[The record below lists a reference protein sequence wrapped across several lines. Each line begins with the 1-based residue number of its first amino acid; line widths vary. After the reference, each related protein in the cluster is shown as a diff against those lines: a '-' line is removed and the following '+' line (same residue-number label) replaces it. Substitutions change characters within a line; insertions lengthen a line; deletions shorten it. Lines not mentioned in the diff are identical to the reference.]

1 MKKYIGVLC
10 LLALALTP
18 LIAQAQ
24 APKPAPVP
32 TPPDAIAPVDD
43 NIVRVTTNLIQIDV
57 VVTDSRGRL
66 ITDLKPE
73 DFEILVNEKPQPI
86 TAFSLVTLD
95 PQQQTSERSTAANKE
110 TRGNIAPAPPVAL
123 RATQV
128 KRTIALIVDDLN
140 IDRRNIVQV
149 RSALKKFADEQ
160 MQPGDLVAVIRVGSS
175 IGVLQAFTS
184 DKRQIYAAIERIRYN
199 LAQGRGRSLNDLISG
214 EDILDYFPWLKKEDA
229 GVQGNESVRQMLEIG
244 LVTPGLTA
252 TNSVI
257 RGMRDLPGRKA
268 VLLLSDG
275 FRLQLR
281 SIRDS
286 VKRIVDTANRSGVVV
301 YTMDTRGLVA
311 EGLTAADLVTTSMTS
326 KQISSAMFSASNN
339 FRASQEGLMY
349 LAEQAGGFAIYNS
362 NDISGGI
369 RRVLDDQN
377 SYYLIGYQPDASLFD
392 PAALRFNQLKIKV
405 KRSGL
410 RVRYRSGFFGI
421 KDQEVRTVRTS
432 PQQKILHALTS
443 PFASDDISLRLTPL
457 FANDP
462 KAGSFM
468 RTLVHVPAKGLVF
481 ADKPGNSREAVINI
495 VAYTFGLNG
504 AVVDSVGETHTI
516 TLSDKL
522 YDRAQSSG
530 FVYSL
535 NLPVKK
541 AGPYQ
546 LRVAVRDDKSDK
558 VGTAS
563 QFIVVPDINKNRLIL
578 SGIALSSY
586 NPQAQTGRAES
597 VEKRSSGDA
606 AGNILTQA
614 TERRFRA
621 GSVLQFAYSIYNATT
636 KDGLPPSLTTQI
648 KLFRDGKELFVGK
661 ETPYDAGAQTD
672 MKRLLTEGSLQL
684 GDLDEGE
691 YVLQTIVTDARA
703 KDKNR
708 TTTGWID
715 FEIVK

>member
-1 MKKYIGVLC
+1 MKKYLGVLY

-18 LIAQAQ
+18 LTIRAQ
-24 APKPAPVP
+24 APKPLPVP
-32 TPPDAIAPVDD
+32 TPPDAVAPVDD
-43 NIVRVTTNLIQIDV
+43 SVVRVTTNLIQIDA
-57 VVTDSRGRL
+57 VVTDSRGNL

-73 DFEILVNEKPQPI
+73 DFEIIVNGKPQPI

-95 PQQQTSERSTAANKE
+95 AQPQAAERSTAVDKE
-110 TRGNIAPAPPVAL
+110 TRGNIAPAPSVKL
-123 RATQV
+123 RPTQV

-140 IDRRNIVQV
+140 IDRRNIVHV

-199 LAQGRGRSLNDLISG
+199 LAQGRWSTEIQSK
-214 EDILDYFPWLKKEDA
+214 EDISVYYPFLRKEDA

-244 LVTPGLTA
+244 LASPGLTA
-252 TNSVI
+252 TNAVI
-257 RGMRDLPGRKA
+257 QGMRDLPGRKA

-275 FRLQLR
+275 FSISLQGIR
-281 SIRDS
+281 SS
-286 VKRIVDTANRSGVVV
+286 VNRVVDTANRSGVVV
-301 YTMDTRGLVA
+301 YTMDTRGLVS
-311 EGLTAADLVTTSMTS
+311 EGLTAADIVTTGMTS
-326 KQISSAMFSASNN
+326 RQISSAMFGASNA
-339 FRASQEGLMY
+339 FSASQEGMMY
-349 LAEQAGGFAIYNS
+349 LAEQAGGFAIYNT

-405 KRSGL
+405 KRPGL

-421 KDQEVRTVRTS
+421 KDEKRTVGVS
-432 PQQKILHALTS
+432 PKQKILQALIS

-457 FANDP
+457 IANDA
-462 KAGSFM
+462 KAGSLI

-481 ADKPGNSREAVINI
+481 ADKPGNFHEAVINI

-504 AVVDSVGETHTI
+504 VVVDSVGETHTL

-522 YDRAQSSG
+522 YERAQSSG

-535 NLPVKK
+535 NLPIKK
-541 AGPYQ
+541 PGPYQ

-563 QFIVVPDINKNRLIL
+563 QFIVVPDINKNRLTL
-578 SGIALSSY
+578 SGIALNSY
-586 NPQAQTGRAES
+586 NAQDETDKADN
-597 VEKRSSGDA
+597 VEKQSPEDA
-606 AGNILTQA
+606 AGKATLTQA

-621 GSVLQFAYSIYNATT
+621 GSVLQFGYSIYNAKT
-636 KDGLPPSLTTQI
+636 KSGLPPSLTTQI
-648 KLFRDGKELFVGK
+648 KLYRDGKEIFVGK
-661 ETPYDAGAQTD
+661 ETPYDAGVQTD
-672 MKRLLTEGSLQL
+672 LKRLLAGGSLQL
-684 GDLDEGE
+684 GSLDEGE
-691 YVLQTIVTDARA
+691 YVLQTIVTDANA
-703 KDKNR
+703 NEKHR
-708 TTTGWID
+708 TTMGWID